1 MGNINTNPKYLSFI
15 FALLTFGIIQSVPAE
30 QTESRVGVAALVTET
45 KNWLSVEATPRFAAL
60 VNYDFKA
67 DPEFARTV
75 VPYLR
80 ERGVLDEEQQVKR
93 IRADFYNLGHALTVM
108 FAVDPQ
114 AILSEALPAD
124 FFQLFDSDNRE
135 IDHVGRELFGPLS
148 FYLAIMQRLA
158 PSMGLTHA
166 PLPAGDYV
174 TNQGDL
180 VFPSTG
186 VIQDLREID
195 PALSGV
201 TVGRIY
207 FHEKG
212 ADSARCVELF
222 QSATMKATDP
232 QQDDFMLARSA
243 NLYAGVDAVLYGLID
258 LHRREGFVSQQGTIP
273 LVSPLSHIALRVRDI
288 DTVYAAQ
295 RYAKQDSSGLVQ
307 PYIDKVSFNAAD
319 ASTNSK
325 VLIRNPGPLP
335 LFNTIVEIVHYQ
347 TP

>member
-1 MGNINTNPKYLSFI
+1 MGSKHDNPKYLIFI
-15 FALLTFGIIQSVPAE
+15 FALLSFGIIPSLPAD
-30 QTESRVGVAALVTET
+30 QTEGRVGVATLVTGT
-45 KNWLSVEATPRFAAL
+45 KNWLTIEASPRFAAL

-67 DPEFARTV
+67 DAEFAHTV
-75 VPYLR
+75 VPYLQA
-80 ERGVLDEEQQVKR
+80 RGIRDEEQQFRR

-108 FAVDPQ
+108 FEVDPQ

-124 FFQLFDSDNRE
+124 FFQLFDSNNRA

-158 PSMGLTHA
+158 PSMGLTHE

-174 TNQGDL
+174 TSQGDL

-195 PALSGV
+195 PTLSGV

-212 ADSARCVELF
+212 ADTARCVELF
-222 QSATMKATDP
+222 QSATIQAANP
-232 QQDDFMLARSA
+232 QSDDYMLARSA
-243 NLYAGVDAVLYGLID
+243 NLYAGVDAVLYELID
-258 LHRREGFVSQQGTIP
+258 LHRREGFVSQQGKIP
-273 LVSPLSHIALRVRDI
+273 LVSPLSHIALRVSDI

-295 RYAKQDSSGLVQ
+295 RYAQQDRSGLVQ

-319 ASTNSK
+319 GSTNAK

-335 LFNTIVEIVHYQ
+335 LFNTIIEIVHYQ